1 MVNLIKSHQTNRLLG
16 YPQDAR
22 LLIINADDLGMCNSV
37 NEAIFAVL
45 KAGIR
50 STSLMVT
57 CPGTLQA
64 IDFLKEHPDIPFGVH
79 LTIISEPV
87 INGWGP
93 VTSRDKVAQLLNQA
107 GTFHNIVTFPR
118 KSTPALLDQIA
129 LEFRNQ
135 IEYVLASGFKPA
147 HLDWHSLRINN
158 RPEIFDLM
166 FALAKEYGL
175 ACRVSGR
182 SFILKIQNQGLPC
195 NDHDMLDSFSLDPA
209 TKALVYFEMLRSLPV
224 GLSEWA
230 VHPGLNN
237 AELQALEP
245 GGWHIRQ
252 TDFEFWTSPQAQEII
267 KEQGIILIDYQA
279 LQAVWRKK

>member
-1 MVNLIKSHQTNRLLG
+1 LNNFRQTNRLLG
-16 YPQDAR
+16 FPQETR
-22 LLIINADDLGMCNSV
+22 LLIINADDLGMCNSI
-37 NEAIFAVL
+37 NQAIFDVL
-45 KAGIR
+45 KAGVR

-64 IDFLKEHPDIPFGVH
+64 FDFLKEHPDIPFGVH

-93 VTSRDKVAQLLNQA
+93 VTSREKVPQLLNQA
-107 GTFHNIVTFPR
+107 GTFHNNETFPR
-118 KSTPALLDQIA
+118 TSNPVLLDQIA

-135 IEYVLASGFKPA
+135 IEYVLATGLKPS
-147 HLDWHSLRINN
+147 HLDWHSLRLNN

-166 FALAKEYGL
+166 LALAKEYGL

-182 SFILKIQNQGLPC
+182 PFIQKVQNQGLPC
-195 NDHDMLDSFSLDPA
+195 NDHDMLDSFSLDPS
-209 TKALVYFEMLRSLPV
+209 TKAVIYLEMLRALPA

-252 TDFEFWTSPQAQEII
+252 TDFDFWTSPQAQEII
-267 KEQGIILIDYQA
+267 KEQDIILIDYRT
-279 LQAVWRKK
+279 LQAAWRIK